1 MLTLDL
7 LRYRI
12 DGDSVTP
19 VYLTVTGGKRYVGMA
34 EQLIELAGAHV
45 GRTLG
50 EFEEAIE
57 EMLGA
62 APDYKVYRGL
72 AKILNEYLLTVAASD
87 VDAEALRQKVFVTAA
102 EGGPYARR
110 PDLLFTRTYTER
122 TEEIAGELGSSAET
136 LLASLYSDLRENQVV
151 ESFDSSITPEEL
163 IERYNTALAQAM
175 LYRATRMII
184 DVKDGYRTVFKYI
197 KLARLMHSIRPHDGG
212 YRIELDGPVSL
223 FSNVERYGINMA
235 RLLPAIIKC
244 EDWRLAAK
252 VNVGGGEKLFRLSPR
267 TGLRSH
273 YRDEPVFDSAPEE
286 AFYNKFV
293 RNSKSKWTI
302 EREGSVLD
310 LKDTVLI
317 PDFKFTHKKDGRVA
331 HLEIIGFWTP
341 EYLAKKLDKLSR
353 VKEANIVV
361 AVPESLNC
369 SKDTFSGPVVR
380 YKQRLLIKDVLP
392 AVEEAAKRE
401 NEER

>member
-1 MLTLDL
+1 
-7 LRYRI
+7 
-12 DGDSVTP
+12 
-19 VYLTVTGGKRYVGMA
+19 
-34 EQLIELAGAHV
+34 
-45 GRTLG
+45 
-50 EFEEAIE
+50 
-57 EMLGA
+57 
-62 APDYKVYRGL
+62 
-72 AKILNEYLLTVAASD
+72 
-87 VDAEALRQKVFVTAA
+87 
-102 EGGPYARR
+102 
-110 PDLLFTRTYTER
+110 
-122 TEEIAGELGSSAET
+122 
-136 LLASLYSDLRENQVV
+136 
-151 ESFDSSITPEEL
+151 
-163 IERYNTALAQAM
+163 
-175 LYRATRMII
+175 
-184 DVKDGYRTVFKYI
+184 
-197 KLARLMHSIRPHDGG
+197 
-212 YRIELDGPVSL
+212 VSL

-392 AVEEAAKRE
+392 AVEEAAKAGDLRIP
-401 NEER
+401 